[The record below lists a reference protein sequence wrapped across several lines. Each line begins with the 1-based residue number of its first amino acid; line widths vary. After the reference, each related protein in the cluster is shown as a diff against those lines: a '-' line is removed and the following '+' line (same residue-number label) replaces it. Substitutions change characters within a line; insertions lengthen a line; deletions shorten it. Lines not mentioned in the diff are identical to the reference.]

1 MIQKQN
7 LFSRIAGI
15 STIALCVVA
24 GLFLLKK
31 PVQSI
36 PAKPAPE
43 EIVLDTEVRSLPGKL
58 DNIPLFNSNSPEWV
72 KKEGILLSTFPPDG
86 KKVPAA
92 HLNFAFQGQFNL
104 FAHHFSHTPA
114 NLRTLYIGALLYN
127 PGSEPVTVEVLQ
139 AASYLMEPDA
149 PFKQKPAL
157 SENPNGEVYSSPGI
171 RAVDRVL
178 RGIRQPD
185 FPEKL
190 VIAPGETALLMNHP
204 IPVRGLEKPI
214 NGRSTFVRL
223 NCRGGAPVPAPAK
236 VYAATLA
243 MYAPQNADGGD
254 PLRGLRQRAP
264 TLAEW
269 QQLLNNGGLA
279 GPRDKTP
286 TPPDVTSGSLT
297 YGRVA
302 GVQAGSGWQAELVDR
317 DAKNLTIPQT
327 GKAISYGIST
337 LRGGTFGTQQVQAGK
352 MLARYPD
359 TAYEAHGN
367 YGVHYN
373 LSLPLYNATKK
384 PQTVAVSLETPVN
397 YPPSSGIPLW
407 RGLPISTGTAS
418 DKTEI
423 FPG

>member
-1 MIQKQN
+1 
-7 LFSRIAGI
+7 
-15 STIALCVVA
+15 
-24 GLFLLKK
+24 
-31 PVQSI
+31 
-36 PAKPAPE
+36 
-43 EIVLDTEVRSLPGKL
+43 
-58 DNIPLFNSNSPEWV
+58 
-72 KKEGILLSTFPPDG
+72 
-86 KKVPAA
+86 
-92 HLNFAFQGQFNL
+92 
-104 FAHHFSHTPA
+104 
-114 NLRTLYIGALLYN
+114 
-127 PGSEPVTVEVLQ
+127 VEVLQ

-157 SENPNGEVYSSPGI
+157 SESRNGEVYSGPGI
-171 RAVDRVL
+171 RAVDNVL
-178 RGIRQPD
+178 RGMRQRD

-190 VIAPGETALLMNHP
+190 LIAPGETALLMNRP

-223 NCRGGAPVPAPAK
+223 KSSGK

-264 TLAEW
+264 TLEEW

-286 TPPDVTSGSLT
+286 TPPDATSGSLI

-302 GVQAGSGWQAELVDR
+302 GVQQGSGWEAKLVDR
-317 DAKNLTIPQT
+317 DAKNLAIPQT

-337 LRGGTFGTQQVQAGK
+337 LRGGTLGTQQVQAGK
-352 MLARYPD
+352 MLARYRD

-373 LSLPLYNATKK
+373 LIVPLHNTAQK
-384 PQTVAVSLETPVN
+384 PQTVAVSLETPLKEDRLSKN
-397 YPPSSGIPLW
+397 GLRFRQPPLDFPYFRGTVRLRYQDDGGYDLTSSP
-407 RGLPISTGTAS
+407 A
-418 DKTEI
+418 
-423 FPG
+423 